1 MAKTTKEA
9 YGTKTTKEAYGIPV
23 AILYFER
30 EDFYGTKWEVADRC
44 FMEYTEE
51 KPTDE
56 MIAGWVRQTI

>member
-1 MAKTTKEA
+1 MA
-9 YGTKTTKEAYGIPV
+9 KTTKEAYGIPV